1 MIFFRQKII
10 TKNQSDRNVPKFVT
24 KMKRVES
31 LKVRNHYKS
40 ELASDI
46 ISLSTILNEISLFTE
61 FVPFETKFTISN
73 FKIRSV

>member
-31 LKVRNHYKS
+31 LKVRNRYKS